1 MLNLLGKA
9 GGDRTTSHLPVLES
23 SGKKNSVPDIPL
35 EHFTP
40 SSSSFSRPLAQS
52 PISCTWFNF
61 LQRKVCK
68 ECSWEP
74 SACPALR
81 LRLWFPGCC
90 QDLPWATGLA
100 FSQVPSQLFLPHYLS
115 DFHFTSLWDW
125 VGRFRSSNTLWGFP
139 VTGSCWAISSI
150 SPRGILLSI
159 LQGREK
165 LPIIQMECLRS
176 RERNAP
182 GLKADSSA
190 AWQLTYFQ
198 FCAPDRHV
206 DQWTEQNREPRNKPT
221 HS

>member
-1 MLNLLGKA
+1 MVQAPWPAFLS
-9 GGDRTTSHLPVLES
+9 THWCITSHLQLLS
-23 SGKKNSVPDIPL
+23 KNSVPDIPL

-115 DFHFTSLWDW
+115 DLHFTSLWADLDQATPCED
-125 VGRFRSSNTLWGFP
+125 FLWQVPAGPFHLFHL
-139 VTGSCWAISSI
+139 VVSCWASYKVERSYP
-150 SPRGILLSI
+150 SYRWNAWEAERGMPQDWKLTRLLH
-159 LQGREK
+159 
-165 LPIIQMECLRS
+165 
-176 RERNAP
+176 
-182 GLKADSSA
+182 DS
-190 AWQLTYFQ
+190 
-198 FCAPDRHV
+198 
-206 DQWTEQNREPRNKPT
+206 
-221 HS
+221 